1 MALPMALGVLGGV
14 TKGLLDKKA
23 AGKKKNKEAKKFVA
37 GKDADA
43 IVKQEKQGVV
53 KKSDIIPK
61 RQTKFISLP
70 SSVYKVPDTKTDKD
84 VSVDSLKKQLDNI
97 DKTTQSL
104 ILIGKTENENLQA
117 MARSIEEESDKR
129 NRDRLEKNLEKG
141 KKKGKKGASFI
152 TPQGG
157 FDPLGFLSNILLGE
171 LL

>member
-1 MALPMALGVLGGV
+1 M
-14 TKGLLDKKA
+14 LL
-23 AGKKKNKEAKKFVA
+23 KNRISFRR
-37 GKDADA
+37 
-43 IVKQEKQGVV
+43 
-53 KKSDIIPK
+53 

-84 VSVDSLKKQLDNI
+84 ASVDSLKKQLDNI

-141 KKKGKKGASFI
+141 KKKKGKKGASFI
-152 TPQGG
+152 TPKGG
-157 FDPLGFLSNILLGE
+157 FDPLGFLTNILLGGAALG
-171 LL
+171 LLNLINGKFWSESW